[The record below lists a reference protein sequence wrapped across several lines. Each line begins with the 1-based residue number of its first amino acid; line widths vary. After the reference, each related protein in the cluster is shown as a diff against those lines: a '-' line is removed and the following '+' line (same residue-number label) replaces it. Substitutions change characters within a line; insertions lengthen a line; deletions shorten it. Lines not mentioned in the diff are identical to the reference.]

1 MSFAIYKIIHFAGV
15 ITLFLG
21 FGLMIAS
28 STGGKFSGSPQNRK
42 AMMLHGIGLALIL
55 LGGFGM
61 AAKAKFVAAGG
72 QIGEPAMSQGFP
84 LWFWTK
90 FIVWLILGGLAAAI
104 KRIPEKATLWTGLI
118 IVLGL
123 VAVFLG
129 VSQPF

>member
-1 MSFAIYKIIHFAGV
+1 
-15 ITLFLG
+15 
-21 FGLMIAS
+21 MIAS

-61 AAKAKFVAAGG
+61 AAKARFISSAAGELAE
-72 QIGEPAMSQGFP
+72 QTMSQGFP
-84 LWFWTK
+84 LWFWVK
-90 FIVWLILGGLAAAI
+90 FVVWLILGGLAAAI